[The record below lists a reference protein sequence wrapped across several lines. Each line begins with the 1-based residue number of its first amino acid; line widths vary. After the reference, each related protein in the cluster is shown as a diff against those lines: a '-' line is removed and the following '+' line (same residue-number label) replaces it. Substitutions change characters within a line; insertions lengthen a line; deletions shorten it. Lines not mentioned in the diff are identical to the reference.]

1 MVASAFSSDNERQEV
16 PVGMCGG
23 WMCLAELWSS
33 NRRQLNELTEP
44 ASRSNKRQGDRG
56 PTRMDG
62 GAATSRLV
70 LALRA
75 STTYE

>member
-1 MVASAFSSDNERQEV
+1 MDVLGRTLELESSTIV
-16 PVGMCGG
+16 
-23 WMCLAELWSS
+23 
-33 NRRQLNELTEP
+33 NELTKP

-62 GAATSRLV
+62 GAATSRSV

>member
-1 MVASAFSSDNERQEV
+1 MDVLGRTLELESSTIV
-16 PVGMCGG
+16 
-23 WMCLAELWSS
+23 
-33 NRRQLNELTEP
+33 NELSKP